1 MNGVG
6 FDQASWQDLKT
17 FKGCCATPHDVNDA
31 AAVFAL
37 GDTMNGRV
45 LPMDLPQPLIWWHDD
60 AQIGAVCVQAEAH
73 ETEEGETLE
82 VLGLVL
88 PDGRTAIAFLEDVDL
103 VDATDPIWV
112 ALLSETPP
120 ADLSDAAN
128 DDEEEDLTLDDE
140 FDGDE
145 FDDDRDLP

>member
-6 FDQASWQDLKT
+6 FDQKTWGELKT
-17 FKGCCATPHDVNDA
+17 FKGACATPHDVNDA

-37 GDTMNGRV
+37 GDTMNGRL
-45 LPMDLPQPLIWWHDD
+45 LPMDLPQPLIWWHED

-120 ADLSDAAN
+120 DLSEAAN
-128 DDEEEDLTLDDE
+128 DDDFVDDE
-140 FDGDE
+140 FDQDE
-145 FDDDRDLP
+145 FDDDRDVP